1 MFLRLHQFLN
11 SYYRYCT
18 MINTSNKS
26 IRGFIFCTVVG
37 FSLLFLYNPAA
48 ADIYRYVDANGTI
61 HFTNIPTSPRYRLF
75 REERSTLSRNGATR
89 YDQLIKEISRRHDM
103 DPALVKAVIKT
114 ESDFDPQAVSKK
126 GARGLMQLR
135 PDTLKDLNVYNA
147 FHPRDNINGGVKF
160 LKQLLKR
167 FDNNLTLSLAAYN
180 AGPSVV
186 EKYEA
191 IPPYKETQGYVKKV
205 LNYFDRYRQ
214 EL

>member
-1 MFLRLHQFLN
+1 
-11 SYYRYCT
+11 
-18 MINTSNKS
+18 MINISNKS
-26 IRGFIFCTVVG
+26 IGGFIFCSVLVV
-37 FSLLFLYNPAA
+37 SLLFLYNPAA

-75 REERSTLSRNGATR
+75 KEERSTLRGNGATR
-89 YDQLIKEISRRHDM
+89 YDQLIKEIAGRHDI

-114 ESDFDPQAVSKK
+114 ESDFDPHAVSKK
-126 GARGLMQLR
+126 GARGLMQLM
-135 PDTLKDLNVYNA
+135 PETLKDLNVYNP

>member
-1 MFLRLHQFLN
+1 
-11 SYYRYCT
+11 
-18 MINTSNKS
+18 MINISNKS
-26 IRGFIFCTVVG
+26 IGGFIFCSVLVV
-37 FSLLFLYNPAA
+37 SLLFLYNPAA

-75 REERSTLSRNGATR
+75 KEERSTLRGNGATR
-89 YDQLIKEISRRHDM
+89 YDQLIKEIAGRHDI

-114 ESDFDPQAVSKK
+114 ESDFDPHAVSKK
-126 GARGLMQLR
+126 GARGLMQLM
-135 PDTLKDLNVYNA
+135 PETLKDLNIYNP

>member
-1 MFLRLHQFLN
+1 
-11 SYYRYCT
+11 
-18 MINTSNKS
+18 MITISNNA
-26 IRGFIFCTVVG
+26 IRGFLLCGVLGV
-37 FSLLFLYNPAA
+37 SLLYLHNPAG

-75 REERSTLSRNGATR
+75 RQDRSTRSRKSPTR
-89 YDQLIKEISRRHDM
+89 YDQLIKEISQRHNI

-126 GARGLMQLR
+126 GARGLMQLM
-135 PDTLKDLNVYNA
+135 PETLKDLNVYNP

-180 AGPSVV
+180 AGPTVV

>member
-1 MFLRLHQFLN
+1 
-11 SYYRYCT
+11 
-18 MINTSNKS
+18 MINISNKS
-26 IRGFIFCTVVG
+26 IGGFIFYSVLVV
-37 FSLLFLYNPAA
+37 SLLFLYNPAA

-75 REERSTLSRNGATR
+75 REERSTLSGNSATR
-89 YDQLIKEISRRHDM
+89 YDQLIKEIAGRHDI

-114 ESDFDPQAVSKK
+114 ESDFDPHAVSKK
-126 GARGLMQLR
+126 GARGLMQLM
-135 PDTLKDLNVYNA
+135 PETLKDLNVYNP

>member
-1 MFLRLHQFLN
+1 
-11 SYYRYCT
+11 
-18 MINTSNKS
+18 MINISNKS
-26 IRGFIFCTVVG
+26 IGGFIFCSVLVV
-37 FSLLFLYNPAA
+37 SLLFLYNPAA

-75 REERSTLSRNGATR
+75 REERSTLRGNSATR
-89 YDQLIKEISRRHDM
+89 YDQLIKEIAGRHDI

-114 ESDFDPQAVSKK
+114 ESDFDPHAVSKK
-126 GARGLMQLR
+126 GARGLMQLM
-135 PDTLKDLNVYNA
+135 PETLKDLNVYNP

>member
-1 MFLRLHQFLN
+1 
-11 SYYRYCT
+11 
-18 MINTSNKS
+18 MIDMSNKS
-26 IRGFIFCTVVG
+26 IRGFLLCAVLGV
-37 FSLLFLYNPAA
+37 SLLYQYNPAG

-61 HFTNIPTSPRYRLF
+61 HFTNIPTNPRYRLF
-75 REERSTLSRNGATR
+75 RQDRNTRSRNSATR
-89 YDQLIKEISRRHDM
+89 YDQIIKEISQRHDI

-126 GARGLMQLR
+126 GARGLMQLM
-135 PDTLKDLNVYNA
+135 PETLKDLNVYNP

-180 AGPSVV
+180 AGPTVV

>member
-1 MFLRLHQFLN
+1 
-11 SYYRYCT
+11 
-18 MINTSNKS
+18 MITISNKS
-26 IRGFIFCTVVG
+26 IRGYIFSTVVG
-37 FSLLFLYNPAA
+37 LSLLFLENPAG

-75 REERSTLSRNGATR
+75 REERRTLRGNGATR
-89 YDQLIKEISRRHDM
+89 YDHLIKEISRRHDI

-126 GARGLMQLR
+126 GARGLMQLM
-135 PDTLKDLNVYNA
+135 PETLKDMNVYNP
-147 FHPRDNINGGVKF
+147 FHPRDNINGGVRF
-160 LKQLLKR
+160 LKQLLER

-186 EKYEA
+186 EKYAA

>member
-1 MFLRLHQFLN
+1 MFLRLNQFLN
-11 SYYRYCT
+11 SYLRYWT
-18 MINTSNKS
+18 MIDMNNKCM
-26 IRGFIFCTVVG
+26 RGYIFCAVLG
-37 FSLLFLYNPAA
+37 LSFLSLHNSAR
-48 ADIYRYVDANGTI
+48 ADIYRYVDGNGTI

-75 REERSTLSRNGATR
+75 RQDRSTLSRNSATR
-89 YDQLIKEISRRHDM
+89 YDHLIKEISQRHDIN
-103 DPALVKAVIKT
+103 PALVKAVIKT

-126 GARGLMQLR
+126 GARGLMQLM
-135 PDTLKDLNVYNA
+135 PATLKDMNVYNP
-147 FHPRDNINGGVKF
+147 FHPRDNINGGVRF

-180 AGPSVV
+180 AGPTVV

-191 IPPYKETQGYVKKV
+191 IPPFKETQGYVKKV